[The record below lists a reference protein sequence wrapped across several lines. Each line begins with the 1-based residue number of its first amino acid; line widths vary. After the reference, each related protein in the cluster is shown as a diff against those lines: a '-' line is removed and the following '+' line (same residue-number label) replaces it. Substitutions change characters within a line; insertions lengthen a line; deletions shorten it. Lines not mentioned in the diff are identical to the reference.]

1 MVLSNDDMGLIEA
14 NSNAAPPSKAT
25 DAVLVASDP
34 VPEGV
39 QKVQGVEFNDHHEA
53 DITVAELV
61 DGMANMGFQA
71 SAVGDAVR
79 IINQMVRQ
87 QVDSISR
94 KASSDCLVASLDGS
108 RDW

>member
-1 MVLSNDDMGLIEA
+1 MASQKPSSE
-14 NSNAAPPSKAT
+14 AAPPSKAT
-25 DAVLVASDP
+25 DAVLVASVP

-39 QKVQGVEFNDHHEA
+39 QKVQGIEFNDHRGT

-79 IINQMVRQ
+79 IINEMVRQ
-87 QVDSISR
+87 HVVSVSPR
-94 KASSDCLVASLDGS
+94 AALTAL
-108 RDW
+108 